1 MKQVEKIIGSS
12 LLSLLLLLGL
22 VFSMQTT
29 IPVVQ
34 PLTVAANDLAGH
46 LPLKGEVNGNGVYGY
61 TTDYVCYDG
70 AKETQHAVQNG
81 WHITLKNTYFSHNV
95 TWVECWDSDDG
106 DYYGWIDLNFVT
118 IYSTNNPSSGSSPVT
133 ITSISPRKGQVAG
146 NGVYGYASSYA
157 CYSDGA
163 EATQHKVEN
172 TWHITAKNT
181 CYSHGVTWYE
191 CWDNDDGDYYGWI
204 DANYLSFYDT
214 TPAPAQ
220 TQAPKQTVIVEKTVL
235 VTEPPKETVIVEKT
249 ILVTESPTEPSTET
263 TDLTTATT
271 EPVTTTVIT
280 TTTTLPDPYE
290 MGDVDGDSMVSVDD
304 AVQILTYYAR
314 RAAGYTTF
322 FSEIA
327 HINDLATNA
336 ADING
341 DGVISVEDA
350 VAVLTYYA
358 KTASGMQP
366 SWADVIGTSSKQAN
380 TESGEP
386 VESPL
391 PEEFASGVSGKSGNQ
406 SGSGIS
412 QLSATIS
419 NRTSHT
425 LGIVSRELNLV
436 DRGIDLSALSDAETK
451 SVFVFVCAECG
462 FLWNRI
468 VRIMWVYDMRG
479 D

>member
-1 MKQVEKIIGSS
+1 MKRMGKVIGSS
-12 LLSLLLLLGL
+12 LFSLLLLLGL
-22 VFSMQTT
+22 ILPMQNTVP
-29 IPVVQ
+29 IVQ
-34 PLTVAANDLAGH
+34 PMTVAANDLAGH

-61 TTDYVCYDG
+61 TTDYVCNG
-70 AKETQHAVQNG
+70 GPMQEEHAVQNG
-81 WHITLKNTYFSHNV
+81 WHITAKNTYYAYGIL
-95 TWVECWDSDDG
+95 WYQCWDTDDG
-106 DYYGWIDLNFVT
+106 DYYGWIDRNYLSF
-118 IYSTNNPSSGSSPVT
+118 SA
-133 ITSISPRKGQVAG
+133 KGEVSG
-146 NGVYGYASSYA
+146 NGVYGYTTDYVCNGGPMQEEHAVQN
-157 CYSDGA
+157 G
-163 EATQHKVEN
+163 
-172 TWHITAKNT
+172 WHITAKNT
-181 CYSHGVTWYE
+181 YYAYGTLWYQ
-191 CWDNDDGDYYGWI
+191 CWDTDDGDYYGWI

-280 TTTTLPDPYE
+280 TTTTLPDPHE
-290 MGDVDGDSMVSVDD
+290 MGDVDGDSIVSVDD
-304 AVQILTYYAR
+304 AVQILTYYAK

-380 TESGEP
+380 TESGKP
-386 VESPL
+386 VGL
-391 PEEFASGVSGKSGNQ
+391 
-406 SGSGIS
+406 
-412 QLSATIS
+412 
-419 NRTSHT
+419 
-425 LGIVSRELNLV
+425 
-436 DRGIDLSALSDAETK
+436 
-451 SVFVFVCAECG
+451 
-462 FLWNRI
+462 
-468 VRIMWVYDMRG
+468 
-479 D
+479 

>member
-1 MKQVEKIIGSS
+1 
-12 LLSLLLLLGL
+12 
-22 VFSMQTT
+22 MQTT

-106 DYYGWIDLNFVT
+106 DYYGWIDLNYVT
-118 IYSTNNPSSGSSPVT
+118 IYSTNNSSSGSSPVT

-163 EATQHKVEN
+163 QATQHKVEN

-191 CWDNDDGDYYGWI
+191 CWDTDDGDYYGWI

-263 TDLTTATT
+263 K
-271 EPVTTTVIT
+271 EQT
-280 TTTTLPDPYE
+280 TTTAAAAINL
-290 MGDVDGDSMVSVDD
+290 DD
-304 AVQILTYYAR
+304 Q
-314 RAAGYTTF
+314 
-322 FSEIA
+322 SK
-327 HINDLATNA
+327 NNA
-336 ADING
+336 
-341 DGVISVEDA
+341 
-350 VAVLTYYA
+350 
-358 KTASGMQP
+358 
-366 SWADVIGTSSKQAN
+366 
-380 TESGEP
+380 
-386 VESPL
+386 SPL
-391 PEEFASGVSGKSGNQ
+391 ENVNLQLILIGAGILILAGVSIGLIILFVKKSKEKPA
-406 SGSGIS
+406 GSVQMS
-412 QLSATIS
+412 QLHNPWEES
-419 NRTSHT
+419 NSPMNPYA
-425 LGIVSRELNLV
+425 GQNSVSSNKQQTGGLICPNCGAV
-436 DRGIDLSALSDAETK
+436 CSDPDGK
-451 SVFVFVCAECG
+451 FCDQCG
-462 FLWNRI
+462 TPLK
-468 VRIMWVYDMRG
+468 
-479 D
+479 

>member
-1 MKQVEKIIGSS
+1 MKQVGKIIGSS

-191 CWDNDDGDYYGWI
+191 CWDTDDGDYYGWI

-235 VTEPPKETVIVEKT
+235 VTETPKETVIVEKT

-263 TDLTTATT
+263 K
-271 EPVTTTVIT
+271 EQTTTKAAAAIN
-280 TTTTLPDPYE
+280 L
-290 MGDVDGDSMVSVDD
+290 DD
-304 AVQILTYYAR
+304 QSKNNASPLENVNLQLIL
-314 RAAGYTTF
+314 
-322 FSEIA
+322 
-327 HINDLATNA
+327 
-336 ADING
+336 
-341 DGVISVEDA
+341 
-350 VAVLTYYA
+350 
-358 KTASGMQP
+358 
-366 SWADVIGTSSKQAN
+366 IGTGILILA
-380 TESGEP
+380 
-386 VESPL
+386 
-391 PEEFASGVSGKSGNQ
+391 GVSIGLIVLFVKKSKEKPA
-406 SGSGIS
+406 GSVQMS
-412 QLSATIS
+412 QLHNPWEES
-419 NRTSHT
+419 NSPMNPYA
-425 LGIVSRELNLV
+425 GQNSVSSNNQQMGGLV
-436 DRGIDLSALSDAETK
+436 CPNCGA
-451 SVFVFVCAECG
+451 VCNDPNGKFCERCG
-462 FLWNRI
+462 TPLK
-468 VRIMWVYDMRG
+468 
-479 D
+479 